1 MKNEQR
7 RKNNFREHGIYLL
20 GWRNGDEPDPSKKVE
35 NMTDEEIE
43 NSLISR
49 NAPTRSRHCGMIHGV
64 DEDRETRKRGFDMK
78 KYKIVVSGKNIMKN
92 IFS

>member
-43 NSLISR
+43 KFLDWPERS
-49 NAPTRSRHCGMIHGV
+49 NAELPLWNDPRC
-64 DEDRETRKRGFDMK
+64 
-78 KYKIVVSGKNIMKN
+78 
-92 IFS
+92 

>member
-1 MKNEQR
+1 LKNEQR

-43 NSLISR
+43 KFL
-49 NAPTRSRHCGMIHGV
+49 
-64 DEDRETRKRGFDMK
+64 D
-78 KYKIVVSGKNIMKN
+78 
-92 IFS
+92 

>member
-1 MKNEQR
+1 MKKRLLSCIIILTKEQKKEHIWGGLKNEQR

-43 NSLISR
+43 KFL
-49 NAPTRSRHCGMIHGV
+49 
-64 DEDRETRKRGFDMK
+64 D
-78 KYKIVVSGKNIMKN
+78 
-92 IFS
+92 

>member
-1 MKNEQR
+1 MSIEKASIIVYYNIDKGTEKRTYMRRFESFFLSRKLRRGLKNEQR

-43 NSLISR
+43 KFL
-49 NAPTRSRHCGMIHGV
+49 
-64 DEDRETRKRGFDMK
+64 D
-78 KYKIVVSGKNIMKN
+78 
-92 IFS
+92 

>member
-20 GWRNGDEPDPSKKVE
+20 GWRNGDEHDPSKKVE

-43 NSLISR
+43 KFL
-49 NAPTRSRHCGMIHGV
+49 
-64 DEDRETRKRGFDMK
+64 D
-78 KYKIVVSGKNIMKN
+78 
-92 IFS
+92 

>member
-1 MKNEQR
+1 MSIEKASIIMYYNINKGTEKRTYMRRFEQR

-43 NSLISR
+43 KFL
-49 NAPTRSRHCGMIHGV
+49 
-64 DEDRETRKRGFDMK
+64 D
-78 KYKIVVSGKNIMKN
+78 
-92 IFS
+92 

>member
-1 MKNEQR
+1 MSIEKASIIVYYNINKGTEKRTYMRRFENEQR

-43 NSLISR
+43 KFL
-49 NAPTRSRHCGMIHGV
+49 
-64 DEDRETRKRGFDMK
+64 D
-78 KYKIVVSGKNIMKN
+78 
-92 IFS
+92 